1 VTFRRRVVAL
11 AAVAVAV
18 AVLLGSGVTY
28 VVVRQEL
35 RDRVDHE
42 LDVLTAEVLQATA
55 VSSRDEPPGALLK
68 KAKQAAEDAAR
79 ERTKP
84 EANGPTVAPKLP
96 PKGRLESTGFAQFIS
111 LDGRAVKP
119 IEGTPIDLEVT
130 PLDRSVARGTAQI
143 AARSDREVDGLHVR
157 VLTTA
162 LEAGGAVQA
171 VQSLEDVDGTLARLA
186 LVLAGVAAGGVGIA
200 VLLGWLVA
208 RGAVRPVARLTAAA
222 ERVTT
227 TRDLSERI
235 EIDGG
240 RDELTRLAGSL
251 NAMLAAL
258 EESVDARRQL
268 VADASHE
275 LRTPLTSLRMN
286 IEFLAEDGALAQ
298 PDRERLLRDVSEQL
312 GELGVLVGD
321 LVELARDE
329 RIEVAR
335 EEVRLD
341 LVAQEAVE
349 TARRHA
355 PDRRFELRAAP
366 CLVHGLPGQL
376 ARAVNNLLDNA
387 VKWSP
392 AGAAVEIDVEP
403 GGVLTVRDHGPG
415 IDPGDLPHV
424 FERFYRARAARG
436 LPGAGLGLA
445 IVRHV
450 ADSHGGTVEA
460 SNVPEG
466 GTRLALRI
474 PPL

>member
-1 VTFRRRVVAL
+1 VTFRRRLVVL

-28 VVVRQEL
+28 VVVRHEL
-35 RDRVDHE
+35 RGRVDQD
-42 LDVLTAEVLQATA
+42 LKALTATVLARSAEATPEI
-55 VSSRDEPPGALLK
+55 SGSLELK
-68 KAKQAAEDAAR
+68 KKKKKAAAAADAPLKNSD
-79 ERTKP
+79 TLV
-84 EANGPTVAPKLP
+84 NPKLP
-96 PKGRLESTGFAQFIS
+96 PQRRLEDSTGFAQFIS
-111 LDGRAVKP
+111 PDGQAVKP
-119 IEGTPIDLEVT
+119 IEGEPVDIEVT
-130 PLDRSVARGTAQI
+130 PLDLAVARGTRLAL
-143 AARSDREVDGLHVR
+143 RSDRDVAGVHAR

-162 LEAGGAVQA
+162 LEEGGAVQA
-171 VQSLEDVDGTLARLA
+171 VRSLEGVDSTLARLA
-186 LVLAGVAAGGVGIA
+186 LVLAAVSAGGVALA
-200 VLLGWLVA
+200 VGLGWLVA
-208 RGAVRPVARLTAAA
+208 RGAVRPVARLSAAA

-235 EIDGG
+235 EISGD
-240 RDELTRLAGSL
+240 DELARLAGTL

-258 EESVDARRQL
+258 EESADARRQL

-286 IEFLAEDGALAQ
+286 IEFLAEDGALAP
-298 PDRERLLRDVSEQL
+298 PDRERLLGDLSEQL
-312 GELGVLVGD
+312 RELGVLVGD

-329 RIEVAR
+329 RIEAAR

-341 LVAQEAVE
+341 LVAQESVE
-349 TARRHA
+349 SARRHA

-366 CLVHGLPGQL
+366 CLVHGVPGQL

-392 AGAAVEIDVEP
+392 GGGAVEIDVEA

-450 ADSHGGTVEA
+450 ADSHGGSVEA
-460 SNVPEG
+460 SNAPEG
-466 GTRLALRI
+466 GAQLALRI
-474 PPL
+474 PVL